1 MSLNFITVSCLERS
15 DRFRVFGLRNR
26 RGDRKKDD
34 ETDHAYLE
42 WNHSAKHKITP
53 SNGFSYANVIW
64 SSLLAILRPFY
75 QISSK
80 CKSFWGNQ

>member
-1 MSLNFITVSCLERS
+1 MSLHLIAVSDLECGNG
-15 DRFRVFGLRNR
+15 FRVFGLRNR

-34 ETDHAYLE
+34 ETDHDYLE
-42 WNHSAKHKITP
+42 WNHFVKHKITP
-53 SNGFSYANVIW
+53 LNGFSYANVIW
-64 SSLLAILRPFY
+64 PSLLAILRPFY